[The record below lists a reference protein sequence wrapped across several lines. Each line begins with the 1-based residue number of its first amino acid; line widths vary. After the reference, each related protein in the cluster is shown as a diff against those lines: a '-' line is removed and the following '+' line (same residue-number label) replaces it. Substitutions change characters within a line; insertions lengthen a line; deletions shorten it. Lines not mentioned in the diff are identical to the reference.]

1 MIWGLLILG
10 VGVASFVLWRF
21 LSKRY
26 SLPMPSCLYRM
37 IDVENPF
44 ARFARSDFVV
54 SRLGLRPGMVVLDA
68 GCGSGRLT
76 LPLARALSGSIKV
89 TAMDLQRGMVD
100 KVRDKASS
108 EGVKNISYVV
118 AGLGERALPEGRFD
132 RVVLSQVLGEIPM
145 RREAMEEIFRSLRP
159 GGILSVTETVFDP
172 HYQSLSSVVG
182 LARKVG
188 FKAKSRWGDRL
199 AYTCHF
205 EKT

>member
-1 MIWGLLILG
+1 
-10 VGVASFVLWRF
+10 
-21 LSKRY
+21 
-26 SLPMPSCLYRM
+26 
-37 IDVENPF
+37 
-44 ARFARSDFVV
+44 
-54 SRLGLRPGMVVLDA
+54 
-68 GCGSGRLT
+68 
-76 LPLARALSGSIKV
+76 
-89 TAMDLQRGMVD
+89 MDLQRGMVD

-118 AGLGERALPEGRFD
+118 AALGEGVLPEGRFD
-132 RVVLSQVLGEIPM
+132 RVVLSQVLGEIPK
-145 RREAMEEIFRSLRP
+145 RGEAMGEIFRALRP